1 MNFSDLKALADL
13 FPNETV
19 AHSRLRD
26 IQLTG
31 GGSFA
36 LITLDNNVDGK
47 PTLLGPNTL
56 IELGT
61 QLSQLK
67 ERAAAGEIVAVGIT
81 GKPNYLAAGADLF
94 AMRSLKDHKSRTL
107 MARLG
112 HEVYGI
118 LDSLGVPTFSFI
130 NGAALGGG
138 LELALAADY
147 RTVSAGANSIALPE
161 ASLGLV
167 PGWGGVYRLPRLIG
181 PRNAVTVMIDNPL
194 SNNRTL
200 DGKAAF
206 ALGIADAIFDSPN
219 FLADSLE
226 WATTVLSDATA
237 VEVVAARRAERT
249 TYDDTDWDAAVAGGR
264 AFVERKTSNAAP
276 APAKLLDLL
285 DKGKYFSQ
293 QDSAEAEV
301 EALAELMNTPQFR
314 DTVYA
319 LLDVVRKKSKQP
331 LGAPESN
338 PARPVRKIGVI
349 GAGRMAS
356 QLALLFARELK
367 IPVVM
372 TDVDQ
377 ARVDK
382 GLAYVHAEVDKL
394 LSSGRISEDSAKS
407 TNALLTG
414 SLSKEAFADADMVI
428 EAVFED
434 MTVKKQVFAEVEAIV
449 SPACI
454 LATNTS
460 SLSVTG
466 MATDL
471 RHPERVIG
479 FHFFN
484 PVAAMPLLEIVRA
497 PKTSEEVLSKAFAL
511 ARQLKK
517 TPVLVND
524 SAGFVVNRILLRLI
538 GEVINAFDEG
548 THPEIADKALKPM
561 GLPMTPFNLLAMIG
575 IPTVQHVTES
585 LHAAFGDRFRV
596 SANQQRLLDHGIPG
610 LWVKNSDGTQSVPE
624 PTLELLHFGETPSDA
639 TDLLVRVQDALAQE
653 IGLMLE
659 DNVVSTAEDI
669 DLCMITGAG
678 WPMHLG
684 GITPYLDRVGAAE
697 RVNGKSF
704 HPAS

>member
-1 MNFSDLKALADL
+1 LNCSDFQALADL
-13 FPNETV
+13 FPGEAV
-19 AHSRLRD
+19 SYSRLRE
-26 IQLTG
+26 IQLAGVGT
-31 GGSFA
+31 FA

-47 PTLLGPNTL
+47 PTLLRPNTL

-61 QLSQLK
+61 RLSQLK
-67 ERAAAGEIVAVGIT
+67 ERAAAGEIVAVGVT

-94 AMRSLKDHKSRTL
+94 AMRSLNDHKSRTL

-112 HEVYGI
+112 HEVYGV

-138 LELALAADY
+138 LELALVADY
-147 RTVSAGANSIALPE
+147 RTISAGANSIALPE

-194 SNNRTL
+194 SNNRML
-200 DGKAAF
+200 DGKAAY

-226 WATTVLSDATA
+226 WATTILSDATA
-237 VEVVAARRAERT
+237 VEAVAARRAERT
-249 TYDDTDWDAAVAGGR
+249 NYAHADWDAAVAGGR

-301 EALAELMNTPQFR
+301 EALAELMHTPQFR

-319 LLDVVRKKSKQP
+319 LLDVVRRKSKQP
-331 LGAPESN
+331 LGASASN

-349 GAGRMAS
+349 GAGRMAT
-356 QLALLFARELK
+356 QLALLFACELK
-367 IPVVM
+367 VPVVM

-377 ARVDK
+377 ACVDK
-382 GLAYVHAEVDKL
+382 GLAYVHAEVEKL
-394 LSSGRISEDSAKS
+394 LTTGHISEDSAKS
-407 TNALLTG
+407 TSALLTG

-428 EAVFED
+428 EAVFEE

-460 SLSVTG
+460 SLSVTE

-497 PKTSEEVLSKAFAL
+497 PNTSDEVLGRAFAL
-511 ARQLKK
+511 ARQLRKS
-517 TPVLVND
+517 PVLVND

-575 IPTVQHVTES
+575 IPTAQHVTES
-585 LHAAFGDRFRV
+585 LHAAFGDRFRI
-596 SANQQRLLDHGIPG
+596 SANQQRLIDHGIPG

-624 PTLELLHFGETPSDA
+624 PTLELLHFGETSSKA
-639 TDLLVRVQDALAQE
+639 TDVLVRVQDALAQE

-678 WPMHLG
+678 WPLHLG

-704 HPAS
+704 HPAF

>member
-1 MNFSDLKALADL
+1 LNFSDFQALADL
-13 FPNETV
+13 FPSEAV
-19 AHSRLRD
+19 SYSRLRE
-26 IQLTG
+26 IQLAGVGT
-31 GGSFA
+31 FA

-47 PTLLGPNTL
+47 PTLLGPQTL

-61 QLSQLK
+61 RLSQLK
-67 ERAAAGEIVAVGIT
+67 ERAAAGEIVAVGVT

-94 AMRSLKDHKSRTL
+94 AMRSLKDYKSRTL

-112 HEVYGI
+112 HEVYAV

-138 LELALAADY
+138 LELALAASY
-147 RTVSAGANSIALPE
+147 RTVSTGANNIALPE
-161 ASLGLV
+161 ASIGLV
-167 PGWGGVYRLPRLIG
+167 PGWGGVYCLPRLIG

-206 ALGIADAIFDSPN
+206 ALGIADAIFDPPN

-226 WATTVLSDATA
+226 WATTILSDATA
-237 VEVVAARRAERT
+237 VEAIAARRAEKAS
-249 TYDDTDWDAAVAGGR
+249 YEDSDWDAAVVRGR

-276 APAKLLDLL
+276 APAKLLDLMA
-285 DKGKYFSQ
+285 KGKHFTQ
-293 QDSAEAEV
+293 EDSAQAEV
-301 EALAELMNTPQFR
+301 EALAELFNTPQFR

-319 LLDVVRKKSKQP
+319 LLDVVRKKSKQSVS
-331 LGAPESN
+331 ASEFN
-338 PARPVRKIGVI
+338 PARPVRKIGVV
-349 GAGRMAS
+349 GAGLMAS
-356 QLALLFARELK
+356 QLALLFARELE
-367 IPVVM
+367 IPVVI
-372 TDVDQ
+372 TDIDQ
-377 ARVDK
+377 ARVDR
-382 GLAYVHAEVDKL
+382 GLAYIHAQVDKL

-407 TNALLTG
+407 TKALLTG
-414 SLSKEAFADADMVI
+414 SLAKEAFADADMVI

-434 MTVKKQVFAEVEAIV
+434 MTVKKQVFAEIEAIV

-460 SLSVTG
+460 SLSVTE

-497 PKTSEEVLSKAFAL
+497 PKTSDEVLDRAFAL
-511 ARQLKK
+511 ARQLRKS
-517 TPVLVND
+517 PVLVND

-575 IPTVQHVTES
+575 IPTAQHVTKS

-596 SANQQRLLDHGIPG
+596 SANQQRLIDHGIDA
-610 LWVKNSDGTQSVPE
+610 LWVRNSDGTQSVPE
-624 PTLELLHFGETPSDA
+624 PTLELLHFWQTPSDS
-639 TDLLVRVQDALAQE
+639 TEVLVRVQDALAQE

-659 DNVVSTAEDI
+659 ENVVSTAEDI